1 MGDRVDLGVGTF
13 ACIWWLFMCMIEC
26 GDTEILA
33 CRVLTWLFKI
43 AKSLEAGG
51 QEDCLCTAH
60 GLLRLWSS
68 AHGVLRWWS
77 SVNWSCTYFIPD
89 WNPSFFPSL
98 VFPRKILSLC
108 DQHSFSFF
116 LHMCIV

>member
-51 QEDCLCTAH
+51 
-60 GLLRLWSS
+60 
-68 AHGVLRWWS
+68 GVRRA
-77 SVNWSCTYFIPD
+77 
-89 WNPSFFPSL
+89 
-98 VFPRKILSLC
+98 RKIVYVLL
-108 DQHSFSFF
+108 
-116 LHMCIV
+116 VGY